1 MFNIVDWFKGLFG
14 GNSAKKAYDQIPQAQ
29 KDLVAYKAGVGAGVP
44 GRPETYATTAPIDNI
59 PAKYV
64 PTATAPADTGYGA
77 SGGGGGRSGGGGG
90 GGAPRGPAFN
100 PGFAPGD
107 IQNKINSING
117 VYNSIFGNLDRVA
130 SDKTNS
136 TIKNYG
142 DQSSQLGNDF
152 AQNALQ
158 TANVYGGRGIAD
170 SSYYTNAKNTAKD
183 IYDTNVSKL
192 KTGQENDLAAIGQN
206 LTQAKAGYN
215 STKSQI
221 ESYVPKLG
229 SMTAADLVSLG
240 QNLDQIYRQAT
251 TDSSGIGT
259 TQDFLGKLSAIT
271 PYQQTGSNQLK
282 ANLDKIVKS
291 NTTQSAKDSIA
302 AGLINSTP
310 GADNNT
316 WMDYYKKITQG
327 GAA

>member
-14 GNSAKKAYDQIPQAQ
+14 GNNAKKAYDQVPQAQ

-64 PTATAPADTGYGA
+64 PTATAPANTGYA
-77 SGGGGGRSGGGGG
+77 SGGAGGSAAPSGPSF
-90 GGAPRGPAFN
+90 APGS
-100 PGFAPGD
+100 APGD
-107 IQNKINSING
+107 IQSKINSING
-117 VYNSIFGNLDRVA
+117 LYSSIFGNLDRVA
-130 SDKTNS
+130 TDKTNS

-142 DQSSQLGNDF
+142 DQNTQLGNDF

-158 TANVYGGRGIAD
+158 TANAYGGRGIAD

-183 IYDTNVSKL
+183 IYDTNVGKL

-206 LTQAKAGYN
+206 LAQTKAGYN

-229 SMTAADLVSLG
+229 SMTAADLVALG

-251 TDSSGIGT
+251 ADSSGIGT
-259 TQDFLGKLSAIT
+259 TQDFLSKLSAIT
-271 PYQQTGSNQLK
+271 PYQQTGSDQLR

>member
-14 GNSAKKAYDQIPQAQ
+14 GNDAKKAYDQVPQAQ

-44 GRPETYATTAPIDNI
+44 GKPETYATTAPIDNI
-59 PAKYV
+59 VKKYI
-64 PTATAPADTGYGA
+64 PTATAPATSNYGS
-77 SGGGGGRSGGGGG
+77 SGGGGSGGAGGV
-90 GGAPRGPAFN
+90 ARGPSFS
-100 PGFAPGD
+100 PGFNPGD

-130 SDKTNS
+130 TDKTNS

-142 DQSSQLGNDF
+142 EQGTQLNNDF
-152 AQNALQ
+152 ANNALQ

-183 IYDTNVSKL
+183 IYDTNTSKL
-192 KTGQENDLAAIGQN
+192 KTRQEGDLASIAQN
-206 LTQAKAGYN
+206 LNQAKAGYN

-240 QNLDQIYRQAT
+240 QNLDQIYRQAV

-259 TQDFLGKLSAIT
+259 TQDFLSKLSAIT

-282 ANLDKIVKS
+282 TNLDKLIGS
-291 NTTQSAKDSIA
+291 NTTQQAKDTIA
-302 AGLINSTP
+302 SGLINSTP
-310 GADNNT
+310 GADQNT
-316 WMDYYKKITQG
+316 WMDYYKKLTTG
-327 GAA
+327 GSA